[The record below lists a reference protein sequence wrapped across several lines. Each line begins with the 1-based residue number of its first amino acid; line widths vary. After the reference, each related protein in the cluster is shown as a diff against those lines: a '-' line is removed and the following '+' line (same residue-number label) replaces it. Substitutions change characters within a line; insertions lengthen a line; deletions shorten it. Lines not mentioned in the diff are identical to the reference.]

1 MNWFDASPAWLFR
14 LLSTPSS
21 ALKKYNNYRT
31 YIYAGNPLSNVH
43 ERVGLRC
50 NVTSQWQSSRSE
62 RYAEFEEKKQLFS
75 MNWFDASPAVRLLS
89 TPSAS
94 AGNPLSKYTSV

>member
-14 LLSTPSS
+14 LLSTPS
-21 ALKKYNNYRT
+21 AG
-31 YIYAGNPLSNVH
+31 AGNPLSNVH

-75 MNWFDASPAVRLLS
+75 ILIRDSEYTTNKHSIFTSNLYIKKKYIVR
-89 TPSAS
+89 
-94 AGNPLSKYTSV
+94 